1 MECIPRIFFIFAF
14 EIQSVSPFSLDRW
27 WNIYIY
33 IYIYCIY
40 IYLYA
45 EYTGY
50 IKQQPDESEKK
61 IHALN
66 MYQIQRYKRYWWDT
80 YDNEIYE
87 ILKFLHRTLR
97 LIRYWDTYDI
107 EIHDIH
113 KILWD
118 NEMCEILR
126 YMRYGKHEIVGSLDH
141 EIYIFMWRRYILYT
155 LYNYIHEEHEILR

>member
-1 MECIPRIFFIFAF
+1 MMEY
-14 EIQSVSPFSLDRW
+14 
-27 WNIYIY
+27 IYIY
-33 IYIYCIY
+33 SIYIYCIY
-40 IYLYA
+40 MQSILDTSNSSQMRA
-45 EYTGY
+45 
-50 IKQQPDESEKK
+50 KKK
-61 IHALN
+61 IHALS

-87 ILKFLHRTLR
+87 ILKYVHRILR

-126 YMRYGKHEIVGSLDH
+126 YMKYWKHEIVGSLDH
-141 EIYIFMWRRYILYT
+141 EIYIFMWYCIHIVCLYT
-155 LYNYIHEEHEILR
+155 VHEEHEMLR